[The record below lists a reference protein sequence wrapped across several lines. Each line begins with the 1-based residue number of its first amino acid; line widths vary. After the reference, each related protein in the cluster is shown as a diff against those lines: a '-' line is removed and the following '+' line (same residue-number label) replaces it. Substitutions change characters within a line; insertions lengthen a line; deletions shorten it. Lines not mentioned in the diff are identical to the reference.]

1 MLAIGTV
8 ARETGIKIPTIRFYE
23 QEGLIKAPPRT
34 ESGRRLYSDDDVRR
48 LSFIRHARD
57 LGFELDDVRSLLD
70 LSDQPDRTCA
80 DVDQI
85 ARLHLDEV
93 EARIERLRA
102 LKRELTRIVSS
113 CAGGKTAEC
122 RIIEALADHE
132 HCAAP
137 HPAPAKVV
145 KRRKSPKSSKKHRM

>member
-1 MLAIGTV
+1 MLAIGAV
-8 ARETGIKIPTIRFYE
+8 ANRTGIKIPTIRFYE
-23 QEGLIKAPPRT
+23 QEGLIEAPART
-34 ESGRRLYSDDDVRR
+34 DSGRRLYSDEDVRR

-57 LGFELDDVRSLLD
+57 LGFELDDIRSLLD

-85 ARLHLDEV
+85 ARLHLNEV

-113 CAGGKTAEC
+113 CAGGRTAEC
-122 RIIEALADHE
+122 RIIEALADHGRCE
-132 HCAAP
+132 TPTHDGRERK
-137 HPAPAKVV
+137 AK
-145 KRRKSPKSSKKHRM
+145 KSPARAPKRK

>member
-1 MLAIGTV
+1 MLAIGAV
-8 ARETGIKIPTIRFYE
+8 ASRTGIKIPTIRFYE
-23 QEGLIKAPPRT
+23 QERAHRGAGAHRQRT
-34 ESGRRLYSDDDVRR
+34 AALSDEDVRR

-57 LGFELDDVRSLLD
+57 LGFELDDIRSLLD

-85 ARLHLDEV
+85 ARLHLNEV

-113 CAGGKTAEC
+113 CAGGRTAEC
-122 RIIEALADHE
+122 RIIEALADHGRCE
-132 HCAAP
+132 TPTHDGRERK
-137 HPAPAKVV
+137 AK
-145 KRRKSPKSSKKHRM
+145 KSPARAPKRK